1 MRFTLAPH
9 FRYARW
15 AVLLLILFFVVTMS
29 SAQIPLR
36 GPPLNMRPPPQILNV
51 PNPNNPSGPP
61 LTIVVQAK
69 VQLMP
74 GKQPPAPL
82 NNGSLTPW
90 FVYNILPGMLGVSG
104 GGNSFSGGSFGG
116 NGGSFSGGFSGVGGG
131 GVSGFGGGVGG
142 FGGGIGGFGGGIGGI
157 GGFGGNV
164 GGFGGFTGAGG
175 GGFTGAGGGGFIMN
189 PGGGFSGFGG
199 GFGGAFGMDGGGF

>member
-1 MRFTLAPH
+1 MRFALAPR

-36 GPPLNMRPPPQILNV
+36 GPPLNMRPPPQFLNV
-51 PNPNNPSGPP
+51 PNPNNPGGPP
-61 LTIVVQAK
+61 LTIVVEAK
-69 VQLMP
+69 VQEMP

-116 NGGSFSGGFSGVGGG
+116 GFGGGGGSVGGGFSGGGGG

-164 GGFGGFTGAGG
+164 
-175 GGFTGAGGGGFIMN
+175 
-189 PGGGFSGFGG
+189 
-199 GFGGAFGMDGGGF
+199 